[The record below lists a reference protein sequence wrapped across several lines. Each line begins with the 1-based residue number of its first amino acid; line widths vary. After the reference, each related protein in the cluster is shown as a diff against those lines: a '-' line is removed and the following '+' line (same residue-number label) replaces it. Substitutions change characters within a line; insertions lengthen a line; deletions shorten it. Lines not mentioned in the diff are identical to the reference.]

1 MIRVLNLSEG
11 DVQFRRAGDANA
23 LEVRRVPPSLA
34 CDLLQWS
41 GEESAKVNQESV
53 VRLVGTLSRAEG
65 DWNRVVRQLLA
76 WLGSVTWPAE
86 AIAGDGQLARRML
99 GELDPALIVKQ
110 LPELAD
116 PAEVM
121 GVVVWAASQ
130 EDDAAVMSAIGP
142 AVTRLLHGP

>member
-1 MIRVLNLSEG
+1 MIRVLNLNEG

-34 CDLLQWS
+34 DDLRQWS

-76 WLGSVTWPAE
+76 WLG
-86 AIAGDGQLARRML
+86 LAWFRDMV
-99 GELDPALIVKQ
+99 G
-110 LPELAD
+110 
-116 PAEVM
+116 
-121 GVVVWAASQ
+121 
-130 EDDAAVMSAIGP
+130 
-142 AVTRLLHGP
+142 